1 MNNLLSVVIVTY
13 NSDYEILN
21 RCLKSIPREI
31 KIYLIDNSKN
41 LNKEK
46 IFDFQLKDIIIC
58 RNDNLGNGYGI
69 NKGIDFATTKYVLYL
84 DVDTIL
90 EKKFFQKILIYAEE
104 INDFAVIAPNLKGY
118 EYKKNNYIKN
128 QNFDN
133 ENYSLMNFVEGA
145 VMLLNKDILKLHN
158 IKFDTKIFL
167 YWEEVDFFFQSIKKK
182 QKIYLLNNVFAYHEG
197 GKSINKNINSDIE
210 LNRNWH
216 IMWSKFY
223 YFKKNFGYLV
233 AYKKTIKQFIS
244 ANIRFA
250 FYFILKNKKKN
261 IYLERV
267 KGLFASYTGKPSF
280 RRPIINARNN
290 K

>member
-1 MNNLLSVVIVTY
+1 MNNLLSVIIVTF

-21 RCLKSIPREI
+21 RCLNSIPREI

-167 YWEEVDFFFQSIKKK
+167 YWEEVDFFFQCLKKK
-182 QKIYLLNNVFAYHEG
+182 QKIYLLNKLFAYHEG
-197 GKSINKNINSDIE
+197 GKSINKNIYYDIE

-216 IMWSKFY
+216 LMWSKFY
-223 YFKKNFGYLV
+223 YFKKNFGYCV

-244 ANIRFA
+244 ANIKFL
-250 FYFILKNKKKN
+250 FYFICKNKKKKV
-261 IYLERV
+261 YLERV

>member
-1 MNNLLSVVIVTY
+1 MSNLLSVIIVTF
-13 NSDYEILN
+13 NPDYDILN
-21 RCLKSIPREI
+21 RCLNTIPKEI

-41 LNKEK
+41 INKEK
-46 IFDFQLKDIIIC
+46 ILDFQLRNLIIS
-58 RNDNLGNGYGI
+58 RNDNLGNGHGI
-69 NKGIDFATTKYVLYL
+69 NKGIDLANTKYVLYL
-84 DVDTIL
+84 DVDTML
-90 EKKFFQKILIYAEE
+90 EKNFIPRILTFAEKIK
-104 INDFAVIAPNLKGY
+104 DFAVIAPSLRGY
-118 EYKKNNYIKN
+118 KYKKNNYIKN
-128 QNFDN
+128 HNFINKD
-133 ENYSLMNFVEGA
+133 YSLMNFVEGA
-145 VMLLNKDILKLHN
+145 VMLLNRDIIKLHN